1 MKAWRVHDFGE
12 PADVLHREDVPAPT
26 PDDLANLGMDLGG
39 WKPLDPGEEPVKDW
53 AIMDVTVAGLALP
66 DVTMARGTYPVTVR
80 RPYTSGQEAVGIVT
94 AASSNHRGLIGKRVV
109 AVTIQPY
116 GSFAPVAVGTAT
128 VYEVPGDLS
137 DEEAAGFLIPAHTA
151 YHAATRRG
159 KVSAGET
166 VLVLGA
172 AGGLGSAM
180 VQLCIAAGARVFAVV
195 GGKEKV
201 EFCERLGAT
210 GIDHQAGDFVD
221 AVKAHNGGNGV
232 DVVLD
237 PVQGEA
243 GARASDALVPDGRHV
258 ICGHAAGLRPWDPHF
273 YLHNRTLVG
282 VTLGGYSR
290 QRMRE
295 IRDETRA
302 AMDDLLA
309 SGKFHP
315 QVSEVIGFDEIPA
328 ALTRI
333 SERRSV
339 GRVVARID

>member
-12 PADVLHREDVPAPT
+12 PADVLRREDVAVPT
-26 PDDLANLGMDLGG
+26 PDELANMGMDLGG
-39 WKPLDPGEEPVKDW
+39 WKPLDPGEEVFNDW
-53 AIMDVTVAGLALP
+53 AILDVAVAGLALP

-80 RPYTSGQEAVGIVT
+80 RPYTSGQEAVGTVT
-94 AASSNHRGLIGKRVV
+94 SASSNHQNLIGKRVV
-109 AVTIQPY
+109 AVTVQPY
-116 GSFAPVAVGTAT
+116 GSFAPTAVGTAT
-128 VYEVPGDLS
+128 VYEVPGSLG

-151 YHAATRRG
+151 YHAVTRRG

-166 VLVLGA
+166 ALVLGA

-201 EFCERLGAT
+201 AFCERLGAV
-210 GIDHQAGDFVD
+210 GIDHRDGDFVE
-221 AVKAHNGGNGV
+221 AVKARNGGKGV

-237 PVQGEA
+237 PVQGDA
-243 GARASDALVPDGRHV
+243 GAHASDALVVDGRHV
-258 ICGHAAGLRPWDPHF
+258 ICGHAGGLKPWDPHF
-273 YLHNRTLVG
+273 YLYNRTLVG
-282 VTLGGYSR
+282 TTLGGYSR

-302 AMDDLLA
+302 ALDDLLA
-309 SGKFHP
+309 AGKFRP

-333 SERRSV
+333 SERRSL
-339 GRVVARID
+339 GRVVARIN

>member
-12 PADVLHREDVPAPT
+12 PADVLRREDVAVPT
-26 PDDLANLGMDLGG
+26 PDELANMGMDLGG
-39 WKPLDPGEEPVKDW
+39 WKPLAPGEEVFNDW
-53 AIMDVTVAGLALP
+53 AILDVTVAGLALP

-80 RPYTSGQEAVGIVT
+80 RPYTSGQEAVGTVT
-94 AASSNHRGLIGKRVV
+94 AASSNHQGLIGKRVV
-109 AVTIQPY
+109 AVTVQPY
-116 GSFAPVAVGTAT
+116 GSFAPTAVGTAT
-128 VYEVPGDLS
+128 VYEVPGGLS

-159 KVSAGET
+159 NVSTGET

-172 AGGLGSAM
+172 AGGLGSAL
-180 VQLCIAAGARVFAVV
+180 VQLCLAAGARVFAVV

-210 GIDHQAGDFVD
+210 GIDHQDGDFVE
-221 AVKAHNGGNGV
+221 AIKARNGGSGV

-243 GARASDALVPDGRHV
+243 GAHASDALVPDGRHV
-258 ICGHAAGLRPWDPHF
+258 ICGHAGGLQPWDPHF
-273 YLHNRTLVG
+273 YLYNRTLVG
-282 VTLGGYSR
+282 ATLGGYSR
-290 QRMRE
+290 RRMRE

-302 AMDDLLA
+302 ALDDLLA
-309 SGKFHP
+309 AGKFRP

-333 SERRSV
+333 SQRRSL
-339 GRVVARID
+339 GRVVARIN